1 MSASKTSTMA
11 MNRRTLN
18 YCSYA
23 CSPILILFLSS
34 ILFVEQVESFSIVPS
49 SFHTGRGT
57 IPHRSNQYQLQQ
69 SQSQTKKTSSA
80 SSSTTAFFYID
91 PESPQAQPSGIPKAP
106 PSPPPPK
113 EQPPKKNHSQPHS
126 IQQHS
131 QRSSSSRRRRQVK
144 PQQNVV
150 AIHHKQDY
158 ENIVL
163 QQTDRI
169 VVVRYHSSYCKACQQ
184 ISVAY
189 GRLAK
194 QYSPKGVKFVDIAM
208 DAPSP
213 EAKASS
219 SPIDFIK
226 DPPPGV
232 PFGRIYF
239 QGSGLVEEIPIARR
253 HFSKFKKVLGWYV
266 KSECEIP
273 EDFFENPHV
282 SYENENLIL

>member
-1 MSASKTSTMA
+1 MA
-11 MNRRTLN
+11 MNSRSFN
-18 YCSYA
+18 CSYA
-23 CSPILILFLSS
+23 CSQLLILFISS
-34 ILFVEQVESFSIVPS
+34 VLFVEQVQSFSIVPS

-57 IPHRSNQYQLQQ
+57 IPRRSNQYQLQQ
-69 SQSQTKKTSSA
+69 SQTKKTSSSS

-91 PESPQAQPSGIPKAP
+91 PESPQAQPSGIPK
-106 PSPPPPK
+106 SPPK
-113 EQPPKKNHSQPHS
+113 EPLKKNHSQPHS

-131 QRSSSSRRRRQVK
+131 QRSSPSRRRRQVK

-150 AIHHKQDY
+150 AIHHAQDY
-158 ENIVL
+158 ENTVL

-184 ISVAY
+184 IAVAY

-194 QYSPKGVKFVDIAM
+194 HYSPKGVKFVDIAM

-213 EAKASS
+213 EATASS
-219 SPIDFIK
+219 SPVEFIK

-239 QGSGLVEEIPIARR
+239 KGSGLVEEIPIARR

-273 EDFFENPHV
+273 EDFFENPHI